1 MGKQRL
7 VVIGGDAAGMSAA
20 SKVRRDSPESEIL
33 VFERSPHTSY
43 SACGL
48 PYYVGGL
55 VDSAEELI
63 SRTPEAFR
71 DKYRIDAR
79 VRHEVVEIDTRAARV
94 RVRHLENDQ
103 EWWESYDQ
111 LLIATGAV
119 PFCPEMPGSRAA
131 GIFGLSTLQSG
142 IRLRKAV
149 DEDKP
154 KRAVVVGGGYIGL
167 EMAEA
172 MVIRGI
178 EVSLVTRGDEVMETL
193 DPDMGALVS
202 EALEDVGVTLY
213 RGESLEGFE
222 TSDGRVSAVLT
233 NQRALPADIVI
244 LGMGVRPNSS
254 LAKRAGIPLG
264 LRDAIRVNDRMKT
277 RVEGVWAA
285 GDCVESLHLISRR
298 PFYVALGTVANK
310 QGVVAGT
317 NLAGGY
323 ATFPGVLG
331 TAVTKVCK
339 YEVARTGLHE
349 KDLRELGFE
358 FTSTV
363 IQSRTRAGYYPGS
376 GRIAVKL
383 LAEKKSGRLLGGQIV
398 GEEGAAKRIDVLAT
412 ALHAG
417 FTVQDMINLDL
428 CYAPPY
434 SPVWDP
440 VQTAARKAVKAG

>member
-1 MGKQRL
+1 MTEGRL

-20 SKVRRDSPESEIL
+20 SKVRRECPEREIV

-48 PYYVGGL
+48 PYYIAGL
-55 VDSAEELI
+55 VDEADSLI
-63 SRTPEAFR
+63 SRTPETFR
-71 DKYRIDAR
+71 EKYNIDAR
-79 VRHEVVEIDTRAARV
+79 VRHEVIGIDPKERRV
-94 RVRHLENDQ
+94 QVCNRDTGEEFREP
-103 EWWESYDQ
+103 YDQ
-111 LLIATGAV
+111 LLIATGAI
-119 PFCPEMPGSRAA
+119 PFCPQMPGSDAR

-142 IRLRKAV
+142 IRVRRAV

-178 EVSLVTRGDEVMETL
+178 EVSLVTRGKEVMETL

-202 EALEDVGVTLY
+202 EALQDVGVTLY
-213 RGESLEGFE
+213 RGEALTGFE
-222 TSDGRVSAVLT
+222 TADGKVTAVVT
-233 NQRALPADIVI
+233 DRRTLPADLVI
-244 LGMGVRPNSS
+244 LGMGVRPNSG
-254 LAKRAGIPLG
+254 LALDARIPLG
-264 LRDAIRVNDRMKT
+264 VKGAIRVNDRMMT
-277 RVEGVWAA
+277 QTDGIWAA
-285 GDCVESLHLISRR
+285 GDCVESQHLVSRR

-317 NLAGGY
+317 NLSGGY

-349 KDLRELGFE
+349 KDLRNLGLE
-358 FTSTV
+358 FTTAV
-363 IQSRTRAGYYPGS
+363 IRSRTRAGYYPGA
-376 GRIAVKL
+376 GRITVKI
-383 LAEKKSGRLLGGQIV
+383 LAEKGSGRLLGGQIV

-417 FTVQDMINLDL
+417 FTVDEIVNLDL
-428 CYAPPY
+428 SYAPPY

-440 VQTAARKAVKAG
+440 VQTAARQAVKAL

>member
-1 MGKQRL
+1 MGKERL

-20 SKVRRDSPESEIL
+20 SKVRRDCSETQIV

-48 PYYVGGL
+48 PYYIGGL
-55 VDSAEELI
+55 VDSPQELI
-63 SRTPEAFR
+63 SRTPEVFR
-71 DKYRIDAR
+71 EKYDIDAR
-79 VRHEVVEIDTRAARV
+79 VRHEVIEIDPGAARV
-94 RVRHLENDQ
+94 RVRNLESDQ
-103 EWWESYDQ
+103 EWWEPYDQ
-111 LLIATGAV
+111 LLVATGAV
-119 PFCPEMPGSRAA
+119 PFCPDMPGSGAV
-131 GIFGLSTLQSG
+131 GIYGLCTLQSG
-142 IRLRKAV
+142 IRVRKAV

-172 MVIRGI
+172 MILRGI
-178 EVSLVTRGDEVMETL
+178 EVSLVTRGAEVMETL

-202 EALEDVGVTLY
+202 EALQDVGVHLY
-213 RGESLEGFE
+213 RGEALTGFE
-222 TSDGRVSAVLT
+222 TREGRVAAVVT
-233 NQRALPADIVI
+233 DQRTLPADIVI
-244 LGMGVRPNSS
+244 LGMGVRPNSF
-254 LAKRAGIPLG
+254 LAQKAGIPLG
-264 LRDAIRVNDRMKT
+264 ARDAIRVNDRMQT
-277 RVEGVWAA
+277 EVDRIWAA
-285 GDCVESLHLISRR
+285 GDCAESLHLISRR

-349 KDLRELGFE
+349 KDLRTLGLE
-358 FTSTV
+358 FTSAV
-363 IQSRTRAGYYPGS
+363 IRSRTRAGYYPGA
-376 GRIAVKL
+376 GRITVKL

-398 GEEGAAKRIDVLAT
+398 GEEGAAKRIDVLAA

-417 FTVQDMINLDL
+417 FTVNDIVNLDL

-440 VQTAARKAVKAG
+440 VQTAARKAVKGV